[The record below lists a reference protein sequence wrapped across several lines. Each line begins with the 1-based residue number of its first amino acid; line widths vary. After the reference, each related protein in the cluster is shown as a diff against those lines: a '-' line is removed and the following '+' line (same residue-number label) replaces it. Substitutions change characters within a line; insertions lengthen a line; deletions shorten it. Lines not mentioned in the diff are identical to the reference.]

1 MANSFTLE
9 FREFLAANNISFFVR
24 ENLVFIDSFKIC
36 AELILLGTPSGKDFP
51 VIDGY
56 RTITLYEDLWYS
68 RGDIVRGRLLA
79 NLGKKSSI
87 FARNCTVSKI
97 DKARAGFFLNEN
109 HLLGSVNAKYF
120 YALMDKT
127 GEIVAV
133 SAFSAPRPMNREGEI
148 VSSYEWVRYASL
160 SGVRVAGGM
169 GKFLEHFIREHS
181 PQEVMSYADKEW
193 SDGDAYKKLGFVLVS
208 ESEPLDFIV
217 DTRDYTRY
225 SVKKLRR
232 ERKLPFPES
241 SASNYQSLRTRG
253 NLKFLRRTSL

>member
-24 ENLVFIDSFKIC
+24 ENLVFIESFKIC
-36 AELILLGTPSGKDFP
+36 AELILLGAPSGKDFP
-51 VIDGY
+51 VFDGY